1 MFMQDNSLST
11 PTCLCPHSSW
21 FLVRMPAGNLLQ
33 EPVRSPHGHV
43 FEKSAI
49 DACLKRFH
57 CCPLTGQP
65 LTKSEL
71 VLDTEL
77 VKQIQDWQMLE
88 AQRETT
94 SANTE
99 NSTSD
104 NVADDDEE
112 EDPLYVFD

>member
-1 MFMQDNSLST
+1 
-11 PTCLCPHSSW
+11 
-21 FLVRMPAGNLLQ
+21 MPAGNLLQ

-49 DACLKRFH
+49 DACLKRFQ

-71 VLDTEL
+71 VSDTEL
-77 VKQIQDWQMLE
+77 VKQIQDWQMSE

-94 SANTE
+94 SVNTE
-99 NSTSD
+99 NDNNTDD